1 MADNRIVNIQDLR
14 LADNGNGD
22 AFVARIARAG
32 PLIGST
38 GLGCTLTVLP
48 PGKRAYPFHRHH
60 VIDELFF
67 ILAGA
72 GEYRIDDAREGDAV
86 TVWRRLAEIVAED
99 GAAALVTVQAAVGST
114 PRPAG
119 TRMVVRLPLR
129 AGDLVAAPAGKEAH
143 QIVNTS
149 SADLCFLAI
158 STIGEADIVEY
169 PDTGKVAM
177 AAGIK
182 NADFKTA
189 TYKAL
194 GHLKPAEY
202 FEGER

>member
-1 MADNRIVNIQDLR
+1 MTDNRVVNIEDLR
-14 LADNGNGD
+14 LTGNGNGD
-22 AFVARIARAG
+22 AFIARIARAG

-67 ILAGA
+67 ILSGT
-72 GEYRIDDAREGDAV
+72 GEYRLGD
-86 TVWRRLAEIVAED
+86 T
-99 GAAALVTVQAAVGST
+99 
-114 PRPAG
+114 
-119 TRMVVRLPLR
+119 RLPLR
-129 AGDLVAAPAGKEAH
+129 SGDLIAAPAGKEAH

-149 SADLCFLAI
+149 SGELRFLAI
-158 STIGEADIVEY
+158 STLGEADIVEY

-177 AAGIK
+177 AAGIR

-194 GHLKPAEY
+194 GYVKPADY
-202 FEGER
+202 FEGEK

>member
-1 MADNRIVNIQDLR
+1 MADTRIINIENLR
-14 LADNGNGD
+14 LADHGNGD
-22 AFVARIARAG
+22 AFVARVARAG

-38 GLGCTLTVLP
+38 GLGCTLTILP

-60 VIDELFF
+60 VIDELFVV
-67 ILAGA
+67 LSGT
-72 GEYRIDDAREGDAV
+72 GEYRIDDAR
-86 TVWRRLAEIVAED
+86 
-99 GAAALVTVQAAVGST
+99 
-114 PRPAG
+114 
-119 TRMVVRLPLR
+119 LPLR
-129 AGDLVAAPAGKEAH
+129 AGDLIAAPAGKEAH

-149 SADLCFLAI
+149 VKDLCFLAI
-158 STIGEADIVEY
+158 STIGEADVVEY

-182 NADFKTA
+182 NADFRTA

-202 FEGER
+202 FEGEK

>member
-1 MADNRIVNIQDLR
+1 MADTRIVNIEDLR
-14 LADNGNGD
+14 LTDHGNGG
-22 AFVARIARAG
+22 AFMARIARAG
-32 PLIGST
+32 PIIGST
-38 GLGCTLTVLP
+38 NLGCTLTVLP

-67 ILAGA
+67 ILSGA
-72 GEYRIDDAREGDAV
+72 GEYRLGDARLE
-86 TVWRRLAEIVAED
+86 
-99 GAAALVTVQAAVGST
+99 
-114 PRPAG
+114 
-119 TRMVVRLPLR
+119 LR
-129 AGDLVAAPAGKEAH
+129 AGDLIAAPAGQEPH

-158 STIGEADIVEY
+158 STIGQADIVEY

-182 NADFKTA
+182 NADVKTA

-194 GHLKPAEY
+194 GHVKPAEY
-202 FEGER
+202 FDGEK

>member
-1 MADNRIVNIQDLR
+1 MRGQSLCPNPRLPVGVVQVAKPDTSGTSHMADTRIINIEDLQ
-14 LADNGNGD
+14 LTDHGNGD

-32 PLIGST
+32 PIIGST

-67 ILAGA
+67 ILSGA
-72 GEYRIDDAREGDAV
+72 GEYRMDDA
-86 TVWRRLAEIVAED
+86 
-99 GAAALVTVQAAVGST
+99 
-114 PRPAG
+114 
-119 TRMVVRLPLR
+119 RLPLR
-129 AGDLVAAPAGKEAH
+129 AGDLIAAPAGKEPH
-143 QIVNTS
+143 QIVNIST
-149 SADLCFLAI
+149 AELCFLAV
-158 STIGEADIVEY
+158 STIGETDIVEY

-189 TYKAL
+189 TYKSL
-194 GHLKPAEY
+194 GRVKPADY
-202 FEGER
+202 FEGEK

>member
-1 MADNRIVNIQDLR
+1 M
-14 LADNGNGD
+14 
-22 AFVARIARAG
+22 ARIARAG

-38 GLGCTLTVLP
+38 GLGCTLTILP

-67 ILAGA
+67 ILSGT
-72 GEYRIDDAREGDAV
+72 GEYRIDDA
-86 TVWRRLAEIVAED
+86 
-99 GAAALVTVQAAVGST
+99 
-114 PRPAG
+114 
-119 TRMVVRLPLR
+119 RLPLR

-143 QIVNTS
+143 QIVNSS

-169 PDTGKVAM
+169 PDTGKVAL

-189 TYKAL
+189 TYKGL

-202 FEGER
+202 FEGEK